1 MTAEKIDESGQF
13 EFWLEERNI
22 LIIRLLDKD
31 GGKEIGAE
39 DARHSLKVQ
48 ERLYKEQGQK
58 LLVLGNLGELSKIN
72 KAAKEFAK
80 SNEGQAINQ
89 YTLAYALIAPNRLNR
104 MVGNMLSRIF
114 KRTYPIKMFSS
125 EEKAIDW
132 LLEQRNDQE
141 AAASL
146 KWGLPKIRQPS
157 F

>member
-146 KWGLPKIRQPS
+146 K
-157 F
+157 

>member
-22 LIIRLLDKD
+22 LIIRLVDKE
-31 GGKEIGAE
+31 GKKEIGAE
-39 DARHSLKVQ
+39 DARHSLLVQ

-104 MVGNMLSRIF
+104 MVGNMLSKIF
-114 KRTYPIKMFSS
+114 RRSYPIKMFTS
-125 EEKAIDW
+125 EEKAINW
-132 LLEQRNDQE
+132 LLEQRSNQE
-141 AAASL
+141 VAN
-146 KWGLPKIRQPS
+146 
-157 F
+157 